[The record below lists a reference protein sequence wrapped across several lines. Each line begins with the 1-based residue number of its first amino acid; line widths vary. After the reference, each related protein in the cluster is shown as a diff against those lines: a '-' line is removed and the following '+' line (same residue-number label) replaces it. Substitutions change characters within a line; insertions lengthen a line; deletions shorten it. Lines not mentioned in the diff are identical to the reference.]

1 MIWDEKK
8 KRKTHLSGS
17 GGRNY
22 WKGKEKEEQRNVHR
36 EDFRIIYDLKGK
48 EKKEK
53 KKYIS
58 GSRRRN
64 NWKEKQENEKKKSI
78 HETVV

>member
-8 KRKTHLSGS
+8 RRKTHLSGS

-48 EKKEK
+48 GKKEK
-53 KKYIS
+53 IIHYLAVEEEII
-58 GSRRRN
+58 G
-64 NWKEKQENEKKKSI
+64 KEKKRINKKMSI